1 MPEHAQGAAAQ
12 RNDFPMIT
20 DPEDGLNFG
29 GLRHNT
35 GFLLRMAWLQVRE
48 TLGNGD
54 GTLCLSAAEFTILQV
69 IAQTPGVRQGQL
81 ARALYIKPAAMTRLI
96 RGFEDR
102 GLVMRI
108 IPPKNRR
115 TVMLSVRPAGLAA
128 LDMARAFYS
137 ASSPHERG
145 GLTATEQQELN
156 RLLRK
161 YCGIGPTAE
170 TALTTSATS
179 AG

>member
-1 MPEHAQGAAAQ
+1 MPEHTQGATAQ
-12 RNDFPMIT
+12 LNEVPPVT
-20 DPEDGLNFG
+20 NPEDGLTFG

-48 TLGNGD
+48 TLD
-54 GTLCLSAAEFTILQV
+54 QSESAICLSAAEFTILQV

-81 ARALYIKPAAMTRLI
+81 ARALYIKAAAMTRLI

-102 GLVMRI
+102 GLVIRT

-115 TVMLSVRPAGLAA
+115 TVMLSIRPAGLAA
-128 LDMARAFYS
+128 LEQARVMYS
-137 ASSPHERG
+137 ANAPHESG
-145 GLTATEQQELN
+145 GLTKTEQQDLN

-161 YCGIGPTAE
+161 YCGIAPTEE
-170 TALTTSATS
+170 TCAHHPRQA
-179 AG
+179 